1 VPKASANKSRQLR
14 KSTESPGDPIA
25 ADGAIALAAVADME
39 AACDL
44 VEALRDALER
54 QVPVVIDATAVE
66 DMSTPYAQALVSAA
80 TSFAAA
86 NVTMVFRQPSDAFV
100 ATFNRIGLYAAMMQW
115 SFVE

>member
-1 VPKASANKSRQLR
+1 VPKASAHKSRQTR
-14 KSTESPGDPIA
+14 KSAESPGDPNA
-25 ADGAIALAAVADME
+25 TDGAIALAAVADME

-44 VEALRDALER
+44 VEALRDALEQ

-86 NVTMVFRQPSDAFV
+86 NVTMVFRQPSDAFI
-100 ATFNRIGLYAAMMQW
+100 AAFNRTGLYAAMMQW